1 MKVYTLLNEVVFA
14 AVEALIIMLL
24 VLAISNKRHYLK
36 DAKHKVAF
44 FVVFY
49 TIFSYYTTSYVPVGY
64 HTVFIM
70 IFAVINLAL
79 TAELSLG
86 NGMMSFA
93 IVMAFM
99 IVTEF
104 PIVFI
109 FSAVSGVNI
118 SDIITNPQL
127 KLLLTITVKAV
138 QFSGIVLLFRWD
150 KSHIKFL
157 SSSKENTI
165 AAYIVF
171 GVCLMGIFVSNINY
185 AVNSGESIFIYELLL
200 FAIFI
205 LYIILGFII
214 IKEKEQ
220 LLRIQH
226 KYKLQEA
233 YVKNIETLLNVV
245 RREKHDFSNHINTIS
260 AMCILNKPD
269 AVDRIKTYIDRLT
282 SNLQSS
288 YHYYNTGND
297 YVDGLL
303 AVKSNFAFDHNI
315 HLEVD
320 FEALLDQVT
329 IDSFDLISIMGNI
342 IDNAFEAVLLNPEHE
357 KRIVSI
363 TSYMEEGNYYLS
375 ISNNGPVIPPDH
387 LDMIF
392 TNGFSTKENNKEDH
406 GLGLFIVKQ
415 IIQKNQGDISVFSS
429 EEETEFLIKF
439 DRWKVKDGEISAT
452 NYQLNTNQ

>member
-1 MKVYTLLNEVVFA
+1 MNVYTLLNEVVFA

-24 VLAISNKRHYLK
+24 VLAISNKGHYLK

-64 HTVFIM
+64 HTVLIM
-70 IFAVINLAL
+70 IFAVINLTL
-79 TAELSLG
+79 TAELSFG
-86 NGMMSFA
+86 NAVMGFA
-93 IVMAFM
+93 IVMAIM

-138 QFSGIVLLFRWD
+138 QFSGIALLFRSG

-185 AVNSGESIFIYELLL
+185 AANSGESMFIYELLL

-233 YVKNIETLLNVV
+233 YVNNIETLLNVV

-282 SNLQSS
+282 CNLQSS

-357 KRIVSI
+357 KKIVSI
-363 TSYMEEGNYYLS
+363 TSYIEEGNYYLS
-375 ISNNGPVIPPDH
+375 ISNNGPMIPQDH

-392 TNGFSTKENNKEDH
+392 SNGFSTKENNKDDH

-415 IIQKNQGDISVFSS
+415 LIQKNQGDVRVSSS
-429 EEETEFLIKF
+429 EEETEFSIKF
-439 DRWKVKDGEISAT
+439 DRWKIKDGEISAT

>member
-1 MKVYTLLNEVVFA
+1 M
-14 AVEALIIMLL
+14 
-24 VLAISNKRHYLK
+24 
-36 DAKHKVAF
+36 
-44 FVVFY
+44 
-49 TIFSYYTTSYVPVGY
+49 
-64 HTVFIM
+64 
-70 IFAVINLAL
+70 
-79 TAELSLG
+79 
-86 NGMMSFA
+86 
-93 IVMAFM
+93 
-99 IVTEF
+99 
-104 PIVFI
+104 
-109 FSAVSGVNI
+109 
-118 SDIITNPQL
+118 
-127 KLLLTITVKAV
+127 
-138 QFSGIVLLFRWD
+138 
-150 KSHIKFL
+150 
-157 SSSKENTI
+157 
-165 AAYIVF
+165 
-171 GVCLMGIFVSNINY
+171 
-185 AVNSGESIFIYELLL
+185 FIYELLL

-233 YVKNIETLLNVV
+233 YVNNIETLLNVV

-282 SNLQSS
+282 CNLQSS

-357 KRIVSI
+357 KKIVSI
-363 TSYMEEGNYYLS
+363 TSYIEEGNYYLS
-375 ISNNGPVIPPDH
+375 ISNNGPMIPQDH

-392 TNGFSTKENNKEDH
+392 SNGFSTKENNKDDH

-415 IIQKNQGDISVFSS
+415 LIQKNQGDVRVSSS
-429 EEETEFLIKF
+429 EEETEFSIKF
-439 DRWKVKDGEISAT
+439 DRWKIKDGEISAT